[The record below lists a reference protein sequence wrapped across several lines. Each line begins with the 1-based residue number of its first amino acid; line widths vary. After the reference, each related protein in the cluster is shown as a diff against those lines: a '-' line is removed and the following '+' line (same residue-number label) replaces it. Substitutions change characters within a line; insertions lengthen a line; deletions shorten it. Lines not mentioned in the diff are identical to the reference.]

1 MRSKTTSRAR
11 KRNPTMICG
20 VDFLI
25 CIECGRDRFVAELV
39 IRECEH
45 AVCLTCWSEA
55 ACVGCPPA
63 RRR

>member
-1 MRSKTTSRAR
+1 
-11 KRNPTMICG
+11 MICG